1 MRFIY
6 AEDAAQRPRARAPG
20 GARRGLTVVLG
31 VMAGLALYELVT
43 FAIDYW
49 RALHG

>member
-1 MRFIY
+1 MRFTY
-6 AEDAAQRPRARAPG
+6 AEDTPQRPRERGAS
-20 GARRGLTVVLG
+20 GARRSLTVILG
-31 VMAGLALYELVT
+31 VMVGLAFYEIVT

>member
-1 MRFIY
+1 MRFTY
-6 AEDAAQRPRARAPG
+6 ADDATRRTRAQGG
-20 GARRGLTVVLG
+20 GARRGLTVILG

>member
-1 MRFIY
+1 MRFTY
-6 AEDAAQRPRARAPG
+6 ADDAGRRPRERTQG
-20 GARRGLTVVLG
+20 GARRGLTVILG

>member
-1 MRFIY
+1 MRFTY
-6 AEDAAQRPRARAPG
+6 AEDTARRPRERAV

-31 VMAGLALYELVT
+31 VMAGLAFYELIT